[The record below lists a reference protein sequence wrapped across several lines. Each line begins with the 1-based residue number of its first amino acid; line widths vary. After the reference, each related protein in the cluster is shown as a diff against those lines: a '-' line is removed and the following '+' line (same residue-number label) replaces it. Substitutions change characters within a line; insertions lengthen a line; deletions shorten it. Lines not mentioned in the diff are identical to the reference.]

1 MPVGCQ
7 LARKARLYEAQSSSG
22 TYTFSVPSNSTV
34 HVPPR
39 IVQHGDV
46 SASLCHLTAFASS
59 LAAAGIDACG
69 MASLPV
75 SRQPIKN
82 FARVLTADS
91 MQAISRGRGQFHSRK
106 GDLAPVKRTGASIRY
121 CELQPRRLAAGPSA
135 DNVLVI
141 RCSFVLEVRSVI
153 SVESPAPSTRR

>member
-1 MPVGCQ
+1 MPVDCQ

-22 TYTFSVPSNSTV
+22 TYTFSVPLSSTV

-75 SRQPIKN
+75 SRQPSKN
-82 FARVLTADS
+82 FARVLTDRLYAGN
-91 MQAISRGRGQFHSRK
+91 QSR
-106 GDLAPVKRTGASIRY
+106 
-121 CELQPRRLAAGPSA
+121 AGPVSLSQGRLGTRETYRSV
-135 DNVLVI
+135 NSILRLEPQPPGCWPTGGYRP
-141 RCSFVLEVRSVI
+141 RCPSRFVPEVRSVI
-153 SVESPAPSTRR
+153 SATSPAPSSGR